1 MPRFLRLWLEFYPQ
15 LAAARSAVLNCTCL
29 SHFRPMC
36 CVCLQGD
43 GVKSIIIPGIVGVI
57 LGLGVGMLIFYT

>member
-1 MPRFLRLWLEFYPQ
+1 
-15 LAAARSAVLNCTCL
+15 
-29 SHFRPMC
+29 MC